1 MSAPTAPPPE
11 RRTRGRTS
19 RSRLQAL
26 DGYLIRCERALL
38 ERQEG
43 PWREAAFLDVGF
55 GEHPWTTL
63 ESARAFRELNPEL
76 LVIGVEADMARATA
90 AVEHEEARTR
100 FRHGGFDWATTAGQ
114 SARLVRAMNILRQY
128 RPDDVEAAHAQLGQA
143 LLPGGLLVE
152 GSTDTG
158 GGITVAY
165 LLRRAPEG
173 LTREALLFHTD
184 FQHGFS
190 PWLFRDWLPRDWR
203 RRVSPGA
210 ALHTFFTA
218 WAEAWSQAREHGA
231 REPRDAFQQSA
242 LGLARTQPGVSTEPW
257 LLEHGYLR
265 WQPPGGVPRP
275 SFPSPTGR
283 GTG

>member
-1 MSAPTAPPPE
+1 MSAPKPPPEQPPEPPPE

-63 ESARAFRELNPEL
+63 QSAATFRAVNPEL
-76 LVIGVEADMARATA
+76 SIIGVEADEARATA
-90 AVEHEEARTR
+90 AAQHEEPRTR
-100 FRHGGFDWATTAGQ
+100 FRHGGFDWAGKAGQ
-114 SARLVRAMNILRQY
+114 RARLVRAMNILRQY
-128 RPDDVEAAHAQLGQA
+128 RPEDVEAAHTQLGQA

-152 GSTDTG
+152 GSTDTE

-184 FQHGFS
+184 FHQGFS

-203 RRVSPGA
+203 RKVSAGSV
-210 ALHTFFTA
+210 LHTFFTA
-218 WAEAWSQAREHGA
+218 WAQAWSQAREHGA
-231 REPRDAFQQSA
+231 REPRALFQQSA
-242 LGLARTQPGVSTEPW
+242 LGLALTRPGVSTEPW

-265 WQPPGGVPRP
+265 WQPPGAVPRP
-275 SFPSPTGR
+275 PG
-283 GTG
+283 